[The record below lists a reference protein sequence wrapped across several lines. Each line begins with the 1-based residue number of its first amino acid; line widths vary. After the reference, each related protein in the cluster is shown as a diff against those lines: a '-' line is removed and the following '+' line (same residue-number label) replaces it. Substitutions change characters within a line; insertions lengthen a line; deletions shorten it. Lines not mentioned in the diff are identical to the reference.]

1 MSKITTELLLER
13 AVPRSTR
20 LRKIETLN
28 LSKLQLK
35 TGDLDPRLFSRLR
48 HLQKLDLSDNL
59 LDKFPNSLSLPDLR
73 VLNCNNNK
81 LEDVTALKQ
90 FPLLEELTYE
100 NNVYLTLN
108 DDYKVIFLLQNLRL
122 LNGKDITKL
131 ANQVR
136 RVNSHKLTSKVTA
149 HWEKFFR
156 DQLPEKYTAEQVKS
170 IKKKFLKSVQTNV
183 VYGPSSLSEFT
194 RWRVKMIAEEFLA
207 SSLGLE
213 LNSDTESEEK
223 TDEKEEESTKSPG
236 EDAEDVAQV
245 TVTPSKR
252 KRNHSK
258 SSPGNKRSKT
268 KANTE
273 EKAAVNPKKSSDVED
288 DPAPDKPRTSNQPIK
303 EATPEQEAEE
313 TQKNGEQF
321 PKGKSNRRSGEQKS
335 QEQDSGVVTLTP
347 VKNSKR
353 KRHQGTEGTPQETP
367 VDPLQGMDG
376 PALRGNSRED
386 FKTQL
391 WSCVFEPVLDSGARK
406 DPIVNSSRTVATCGG
421 ESVCLI
427 DCETGTVLKK
437 YKVATEEF
445 FSVAWTTLTMVISDS
460 RKKAHNVLAA
470 AGRRGIVKL
479 IHVAADFC
487 YGEIK
492 AHKKPIATVCFS
504 PTQETHL
511 FTASYDKRIAL
522 WDIGI
527 PDCDY
532 NFKAS
537 QLLVLETASIP
548 LRIALV
554 PTCPEQY
561 LLAGCE
567 GGCFAWN
574 IKLDKEQKSRPF
586 EAIFQ
591 FPDEESM
598 TTSHRVDGL
607 AFLNDD
613 VVVSKS
619 SKPGCIYL
627 WSWSRSF
634 DAKGKGCQQ
643 TISAVILAELEW
655 STTDMSYL
663 TLSTCP
669 AKEYVFCGDEKGSVW
684 MYNLSNYT
692 TAWSSAKGK
701 RLERRISP
709 TQVGLGCSLGLPST
723 PGQLIPVSCAGLS
736 QKMPCVSSQTI
747 KNNLQ
752 SIAKAICWDRNK
764 ELQSQSVTPCSSSYN
779 SPKKVVVKLRNTKA
793 QILKWPEL
801 RVNGEQ
807 PPEILVNNVVAD
819 PAFTY
824 LVVLTSVNITAIWK
838 KS

>member
-59 LDKFPNSLSLPDLR
+59 LDKFPNSLTLPDLR

-108 DDYKVIFLLQNLRL
+108 DDYKVMFLLQNLRL

-131 ANQVR
+131 ANHVR

-170 IKKKFLKSVQTNV
+170 IRKKFLKSVQTNV

-207 SSLGLE
+207 YSLGVE
-213 LNSDTESEEK
+213 LNSDSEPEEK
-223 TDEKEEESTKSPG
+223 MDENEEESTESPR
-236 EDAEDVAQV
+236 EAAEDVAQVVHIYDPLV

-258 SSPGNKRSKT
+258 SSPGNKRSKSQ
-268 KANTE
+268 ASTE
-273 EKAAVNPKKSSDVED
+273 
-288 DPAPDKPRTSNQPIK
+288 K
-303 EATPEQEAEE
+303 EAAEDVSAE
-313 TQKNGEQF
+313 PLHFLQCH
-321 PKGKSNRRSGEQKS
+321 
-335 QEQDSGVVTLTP
+335 
-347 VKNSKR
+347 SK
-353 KRHQGTEGTPQETP
+353 
-367 VDPLQGMDG
+367 
-376 PALRGNSRED
+376 GNSRED

-406 DPIVNSSRTVATCGG
+406 DPIVSSSRTVATCGG

-460 RKKAHNVLAA
+460 RKKAHNILAA

-567 GGCFAWN
+567 NGCFAWN
-574 IKLDKEQKSRPF
+574 IKLDKGQKSRPF

-591 FPDEESM
+591 FPDEESV

-619 SKPGCIYL
+619 SKPGCIFL
-627 WSWSRSF
+627 WSWSKSF
-634 DAKGKGCQQ
+634 DAKGKGCQR
-643 TISAVILAELEW
+643 TMSAVILAELEW

-669 AKEYVFCGDEKGSVW
+669 AKEYVFCGDEEGSVW

-692 TAWSSAKGK
+692 SAWGSAKGK
-701 RLERRISP
+701 RSERRISP
-709 TQVGLGCSLGLPST
+709 T
-723 PGQLIPVSCAGLS
+723 
-736 QKMPCVSSQTI
+736 
-747 KNNLQ
+747 
-752 SIAKAICWDRNK
+752 
-764 ELQSQSVTPCSSSYN
+764 
-779 SPKKVVVKLRNTKA
+779 

>member
-1 MSKITTELLLER
+1 
-13 AVPRSTR
+13 
-20 LRKIETLN
+20 
-28 LSKLQLK
+28 LQLK

-59 LDKFPNSLSLPDLR
+59 LDKFPSSLTLPDLR

-108 DDYKVIFLLQNLRL
+108 DDYKVMFLLQNLRL

-131 ANQVR
+131 ANHVR
-136 RVNSHKLTSKVTA
+136 CVNSRKLTSKVTA
-149 HWEKFFR
+149 HWKKFFS

-207 SSLGLE
+207 HSLGLE
-213 LNSDTESEEK
+213 LNSDTEPEEK
-223 TDEKEEESTKSPG
+223 TDENEEESTESPR
-236 EDAEDVAQV
+236 EAAEDVAQVVHVYDPLV

-268 KANTE
+268 QANTE
-273 EKAAVNPKKSSDVED
+273 EEAAEDV
-288 DPAPDKPRTSNQPIK
+288 S
-303 EATPEQEAEE
+303 AEPLHFL
-313 TQKNGEQF
+313 QCH
-321 PKGKSNRRSGEQKS
+321 
-335 QEQDSGVVTLTP
+335 
-347 VKNSKR
+347 SK
-353 KRHQGTEGTPQETP
+353 
-367 VDPLQGMDG
+367 
-376 PALRGNSRED
+376 GNSRED

-406 DPIVNSSRTVATCGG
+406 DPIVSSSRTVATCGG

-460 RKKAHNVLAA
+460 RKKAHNILAA

-567 GGCFAWN
+567 DGCFAWN
-574 IKLDKEQKSRPF
+574 IKLDKGQKSRPF

-591 FPDEESM
+591 FPGQESM

-613 VVVSKS
+613 VVASPFLSSHISKS

-627 WSWSRSF
+627 WSWSKSF
-634 DAKGKGCQQ
+634 DAKGKGCQR
-643 TISAVILAELEW
+643 TMSAVILAELEW

-692 TAWSSAKGK
+692 TAWGSPKGK
-701 RLERRISP
+701 RSERRISP
-709 TQVGLGCSLGLPST
+709 T
-723 PGQLIPVSCAGLS
+723 
-736 QKMPCVSSQTI
+736 
-747 KNNLQ
+747 
-752 SIAKAICWDRNK
+752 
-764 ELQSQSVTPCSSSYN
+764 
-779 SPKKVVVKLRNTKA
+779 

>member
-1 MSKITTELLLER
+1 S
-13 AVPRSTR
+13 
-20 LRKIETLN
+20 

-59 LDKFPNSLSLPDLR
+59 LDKFPNSLTLPDLR

-108 DDYKVIFLLQNLRL
+108 DDYKVMFLLQNLRL

-131 ANQVR
+131 ANHVR

-149 HWEKFFR
+149 HWKKFFS

-207 SSLGLE
+207 NSLGLE
-213 LNSDTESEEK
+213 LNSDTEPEEK
-223 TDEKEEESTKSPG
+223 TDENEEESTESPR
-236 EDAEDVAQV
+236 EAAEDVAQVGDFSSYISNV

-268 KANTE
+268 QANTE
-273 EKAAVNPKKSSDVED
+273 E
-288 DPAPDKPRTSNQPIK
+288 
-303 EATPEQEAEE
+303 EAEE
-313 TQKNGEQF
+313 DVSAEPLHFLQCH
-321 PKGKSNRRSGEQKS
+321 
-335 QEQDSGVVTLTP
+335 
-347 VKNSKR
+347 SK
-353 KRHQGTEGTPQETP
+353 
-367 VDPLQGMDG
+367 
-376 PALRGNSRED
+376 GNSRED

-406 DPIVNSSRTVATCGG
+406 DPIVSSSRTVATCGG

-460 RKKAHNVLAA
+460 RKKAHNILAA

-567 GGCFAWN
+567 DGCFAWN
-574 IKLDKEQKSRPF
+574 IKLDKGQKSRPF

-591 FPDEESM
+591 FPGEESL

-627 WSWSRSF
+627 WSWSKSF
-634 DAKGKGCQQ
+634 DAKGKGCQR
-643 TISAVILAELEW
+643 TMSAVILAELEW

-684 MYNLSNYT
+684 MYNLSTYT
-692 TAWSSAKGK
+692 TGWGSPKGK
-701 RLERRISP
+701 RSERRISP
-709 TQVGLGCSLGLPST
+709 TQ
-723 PGQLIPVSCAGLS
+723 
-736 QKMPCVSSQTI
+736 
-747 KNNLQ
+747 
-752 SIAKAICWDRNK
+752 
-764 ELQSQSVTPCSSSYN
+764 
-779 SPKKVVVKLRNTKA
+779 
-793 QILKWPEL
+793 ILTWPEL

>member
-59 LDKFPNSLSLPDLR
+59 LDKFPNSLTLPDLR

-108 DDYKVIFLLQNLRL
+108 DDYKVMFLLQNLRL

-131 ANQVR
+131 ANHVR
-136 RVNSHKLTSKVTA
+136 RVNSRKLTSKVTA
-149 HWEKFFR
+149 HWKKFFH

-207 SSLGLE
+207 YSLGLE
-213 LNSDTESEEK
+213 LNSDPEPEEK
-223 TDEKEEESTKSPG
+223 MDENEEEESTESPR
-236 EDAEDVAQV
+236 EAAEDKGQV
-245 TVTPSKR
+245 TVTSRKR

-258 SSPGNKRSKT
+258 IGPRRKRSKT
-268 KANTE
+268 RVATK
-273 EKAAVNPKKSSDVED
+273 EKAVVNPRKSSDVQD
-288 DPAPDKPRTSNQPIK
+288 DPAPDKPRTSSQPAK

-313 TQKNGEQF
+313 THKNGEQL
-321 PKGKSNRRSGEQKS
+321 PKGQSNRRSSQLTGEQKS
-335 QEQDSGVVTLTP
+335 QEQDNGVVTLTP
-347 VKNSKR
+347 VKNSKG
-353 KRHQGTEGTPQETP
+353 KEDVSAE
-367 VDPLQGMDG
+367 PLHFLQCHSK
-376 PALRGNSRED
+376 GNSRED

-391 WSCVFEPVLDSGARK
+391 WACVFEPLLDSGARK
-406 DPIVNSSRTVATCGG
+406 DPIVSSSRTVATCGG

-437 YKVATEEF
+437 YKVAAEEF
-445 FSVAWTTLTMVISDS
+445 FSVAWTTLTMVISNS
-460 RKKAHNVLAA
+460 RKKSHNILAA

-504 PTQETHL
+504 PTRETHL

-537 QLLVLETASIP
+537 QLLVLEVLSIP

-554 PTCPEQY
+554 PTCPDQY

-574 IKLDKEQKSRPF
+574 IKLDKEQKNRPF
-586 EAIFQ
+586 EAMFQ
-591 FPDEESM
+591 FPDEDGSM
-598 TTSHRVDGL
+598 TTLHRVDGL

-634 DAKGKGCQQ
+634 DTKGKGCQR
-643 TISAVILAELEW
+643 TIAAVILAELEW
-655 STTDMSYL
+655 STTDLSYL

-669 AKEYVFCGDEKGSVW
+669 AKDYVFCGDEKGSVW
-684 MYNLSNYT
+684 MYNLSSYT

-701 RLERRISP
+701 RSPLQEKRIP
-709 TQVGLGCSLGLPST
+709 P
-723 PGQLIPVSCAGLS
+723 
-736 QKMPCVSSQTI
+736 
-747 KNNLQ
+747 
-752 SIAKAICWDRNK
+752 
-764 ELQSQSVTPCSSSYN
+764 
-779 SPKKVVVKLRNTKA
+779 A
-793 QILKWPEL
+793 QILQWPEL
-801 RVNGEQ
+801 RANEEQ
-807 PPEILVNNVVAD
+807 LTEVLVNNVVSD
-819 PAFTY
+819 PTFTY

>member
-1 MSKITTELLLER
+1 S
-13 AVPRSTR
+13 
-20 LRKIETLN
+20 

-59 LDKFPNSLSLPDLR
+59 LDKFPNSLTLPDLR

-108 DDYKVIFLLQNLRL
+108 DDYKVMFLLQNLRR

-131 ANQVR
+131 ANHVR

-156 DQLPEKYTAEQVKS
+156 DQLPEKYTPEQVKS

-207 SSLGLE
+207 GSLGLE
-213 LNSDTESEEK
+213 SNSDTEPEEK
-223 TDEKEEESTKSPG
+223 MDENEEESTESPK
-236 EDAEDVAQV
+236 EVAEDVAQVGDFSSYISNV

-258 SSPGNKRSKT
+258 SSPGKKRSKSQ
-268 KANTE
+268 ANTKE
-273 EKAAVNPKKSSDVED
+273 ED
-288 DPAPDKPRTSNQPIK
+288 DVS
-303 EATPEQEAEE
+303 AEPLHFL
-313 TQKNGEQF
+313 QCH
-321 PKGKSNRRSGEQKS
+321 
-335 QEQDSGVVTLTP
+335 
-347 VKNSKR
+347 SK
-353 KRHQGTEGTPQETP
+353 
-367 VDPLQGMDG
+367 
-376 PALRGNSRED
+376 GNSRED

-406 DPIVNSSRTVATCGG
+406 DPIVSSSRTVATCGG

-460 RKKAHNVLAA
+460 RKKAHNILAA

-479 IHVAADFC
+479 IHVAADYC

-532 NFKAS
+532 NFQAS
-537 QLLVLETASIP
+537 QLLVLEAASIP

-567 GGCFAWN
+567 DGCFAWN
-574 IKLDKEQKSRPF
+574 IKLDKGQKSRPF

-591 FPDEESM
+591 FPDDESM

-643 TISAVILAELEW
+643 TMSAVILAELEW

-669 AKEYVFCGDEKGSVW
+669 AKDYVFCGDEKGSVW
-684 MYNLSNYT
+684 MYNLSNYIT
-692 TAWSSAKGK
+692 SWSSAKGK
-701 RLERRISP
+701 RSERRISP
-709 TQVGLGCSLGLPST
+709 T
-723 PGQLIPVSCAGLS
+723 
-736 QKMPCVSSQTI
+736 
-747 KNNLQ
+747 
-752 SIAKAICWDRNK
+752 
-764 ELQSQSVTPCSSSYN
+764 
-779 SPKKVVVKLRNTKA
+779 

-838 KS
+838 KL

>member
-1 MSKITTELLLER
+1 S
-13 AVPRSTR
+13 
-20 LRKIETLN
+20 

-59 LDKFPNSLSLPDLR
+59 LDKFPNSLTLPDLR
-73 VLNCNNNK
+73 VLNCNNNQ

-108 DDYKVIFLLQNLRL
+108 DDYKVMFLLQNLRL

-131 ANQVR
+131 ANHVR
-136 RVNSHKLTSKVTA
+136 RVNSRKLTSKVTA

-194 RWRVKMIAEEFLA
+194 RWRVKMIAEEFL
-207 SSLGLE
+207 SYSLGLE
-213 LNSDTESEEK
+213 LNTDTE
-223 TDEKEEESTKSPG
+223 TDEKMDENEEESAESPK
-236 EDAEDVAQV
+236 EAAEDVGQV
-245 TVTPSKR
+245 MVTPRKR

-258 SSPGNKRSKT
+258 SGSGNKRSKSQ
-268 KANTE
+268 ANTE
-273 EKAAVNPKKSSDVED
+273 
-288 DPAPDKPRTSNQPIK
+288 K
-303 EATPEQEAEE
+303 EADVSAEPLHFL
-313 TQKNGEQF
+313 QCH
-321 PKGKSNRRSGEQKS
+321 
-335 QEQDSGVVTLTP
+335 
-347 VKNSKR
+347 SK
-353 KRHQGTEGTPQETP
+353 
-367 VDPLQGMDG
+367 
-376 PALRGNSRED
+376 GNSRED

-391 WSCVFEPVLDSGARK
+391 WSCVFEPLLDCGARK
-406 DPIVNSSRTVATCGG
+406 DPIVSSSRTVATCGG

-427 DCETGTVLKK
+427 DCETGVVLKK

-445 FSVAWTTLTMVISDS
+445 FSVAWTTLPMVISDS
-460 RKKAHNVLAA
+460 RKKSHNILAA

-504 PTQETHL
+504 PTRETHL

-537 QLLVLETASIP
+537 QLLVLECFSVP
-548 LRIALV
+548 LRIALL

-567 GGCFAWN
+567 EGCFTWN
-574 IKLDKEQKSRPF
+574 IKLEKEQKSRPF
-586 EAIFQ
+586 EVIFQ
-591 FPDEESM
+591 FPDEEGEM

-607 AFLNDD
+607 AFLNGD
-613 VVVSKS
+613 VVASKS

-634 DAKGKGCQQ
+634 DTKGKGCQR
-643 TISAVILAELEW
+643 TVPAVILAELEW
-655 STTDMSYL
+655 STTDLSYL

-669 AKEYVFCGDEKGSVW
+669 AKEHVFCGDEKGSVW
-684 MYNLSNYT
+684 IYNLSNYT

-701 RLERRISP
+701 RSDKRIPP
-709 TQVGLGCSLGLPST
+709 T
-723 PGQLIPVSCAGLS
+723 
-736 QKMPCVSSQTI
+736 
-747 KNNLQ
+747 
-752 SIAKAICWDRNK
+752 
-764 ELQSQSVTPCSSSYN
+764 
-779 SPKKVVVKLRNTKA
+779 

-801 RVNGEQ
+801 QANGEHLT
-807 PPEILVNNVVAD
+807 EVFINNVITD
-819 PAFTY
+819 PTFTY
-824 LVVLTSVNITAIWK
+824 LVALTSVNITAIWK

>member
-13 AVPRSTR
+13 AVPKSTR

-59 LDKFPNSLSLPDLR
+59 LDKFPNSLTLPDLR
-73 VLNCNNNK
+73 VLNCNNNQ

-90 FPLLEELTYE
+90 FPLLEELNYE

-108 DDYKVIFLLQNLRL
+108 DDYKVMFLLQNLRL

-131 ANQVR
+131 ANHVR
-136 RVNSHKLTSKVTA
+136 CVNSRKLTSKVTA
-149 HWEKFFR
+149 HWKEFFR

-194 RWRVKMIAEEFLA
+194 RWRVKMIAEEFLTC
-207 SSLGLE
+207 SLGLE
-213 LNSDTESEEK
+213 VNTDTETEENM
-223 TDEKEEESTKSPG
+223 DENEEES
-236 EDAEDVAQV
+236 AESSKEAADEVAKV
-245 TVTPSKR
+245 TVTPRKR
-252 KRNHSK
+252 KRNRSK
-258 SSPGNKRSKT
+258 SRFGRKRSKSQAKT
-268 KANTE
+268 KKETVSDPRN
-273 EKAAVNPKKSSDVED
+273 SSEVQD
-288 DPAPDKPRTSNQPIK
+288 DPAPDKERASSEPAE
-303 EATPEQEAEE
+303 EATPEQGGEG
-313 TQKNGEQF
+313 TCNSGEQL
-321 PKGKSNRRSGEQKS
+321 PKGQSNRRSSQLTGEQKS
-335 QEQDSGVVTLTP
+335 QEQDNGVVNLTP
-347 VKNSKR
+347 VKNSKD
-353 KRHQGTEGTPQETP
+353 KEDISAE
-367 VDPLQGMDG
+367 PLHFLQCHSK
-376 PALRGNSRED
+376 GNSRED

-391 WSCVFEPVLDSGARK
+391 WSCVFEPLLDCPPRK
-406 DPIVNSSRTVATCGG
+406 DPVVSCSRTVATCGG

-427 DCETGTVLKK
+427 DCETGVVLKK

-445 FSVAWTTLTMVISDS
+445 FSVAWTTLPMVISD
-460 RKKAHNVLAA
+460 
-470 AGRRGIVKL
+470 
-479 IHVAADFC
+479 
-487 YGEIK
+487 
-492 AHKKPIATVCFS
+492 
-504 PTQETHL
+504 
-511 FTASYDKRIAL
+511 TASYDKRIAL

-537 QLLVLETASIP
+537 QLLVLECLSVP

-567 GGCFAWN
+567 EGCFTWN
-574 IKLDKEQKSRPF
+574 IKLEKEEKSRPF
-586 EAIFQ
+586 EVTFK
-591 FPDEESM
+591 FPDEEGEMS
-598 TTSHRVDGL
+598 TSHRVDGL

-634 DAKGKGCQQ
+634 DTKGKGNQR
-643 TISAVILAELEW
+643 TVPAVILAELEW
-655 STTDMSYL
+655 STTDLSYL

-669 AKEYVFCGDEKGSVW
+669 AKLYVFCGDEKGSVW
-684 MYNLSNYT
+684 IYHLSNYT

-701 RLERRISP
+701 HSDKKIPP
-709 TQVGLGCSLGLPST
+709 T
-723 PGQLIPVSCAGLS
+723 
-736 QKMPCVSSQTI
+736 
-747 KNNLQ
+747 
-752 SIAKAICWDRNK
+752 
-764 ELQSQSVTPCSSSYN
+764 
-779 SPKKVVVKLRNTKA
+779 

-801 RVNGEQ
+801 RANGEHLS
-807 PPEILVNNVVAD
+807 EVYINNVITD
-819 PAFTY
+819 PTFTY
-824 LVVLTSVNITAIWK
+824 LVALTSVNITAIWK

>member
-1 MSKITTELLLER
+1 S
-13 AVPRSTR
+13 
-20 LRKIETLN
+20 

-59 LDKFPNSLSLPDLR
+59 LDKFPNSLTLPDLR

-108 DDYKVIFLLQNLRL
+108 DDYKVMFLLQNLRL

-131 ANQVR
+131 ANHVR
-136 RVNSHKLTSKVTA
+136 RVNSRKLTSKVTA

-207 SSLGLE
+207 YSLGLE
-213 LNSDTESEEK
+213 LNTDPELEEK
-223 TDEKEEESTKSPG
+223 MDENEEESTESPR
-236 EDAEDVAQV
+236 EAAEDVGQV
-245 TVTPSKR
+245 GDFSSYINNVTIMPRKR
-252 KRNHSK
+252 KRNNSK
-258 SSPGNKRSKT
+258 SGSGNKRSKSQA
-268 KANTE
+268 KTE
-273 EKAAVNPKKSSDVED
+273 E
-288 DPAPDKPRTSNQPIK
+288 
-303 EATPEQEAEE
+303 EAEDVSAE
-313 TQKNGEQF
+313 PLHFLQCH
-321 PKGKSNRRSGEQKS
+321 
-335 QEQDSGVVTLTP
+335 
-347 VKNSKR
+347 SK
-353 KRHQGTEGTPQETP
+353 
-367 VDPLQGMDG
+367 
-376 PALRGNSRED
+376 GNSRED

-391 WSCVFEPVLDSGARK
+391 WSCVFEPLLDCGARK
-406 DPIVNSSRTVATCGG
+406 DPIVSSSRTVATCGG

-460 RKKAHNVLAA
+460 RKKSHNILAA

-504 PTQETHL
+504 PTRETHL

-537 QLLVLETASIP
+537 QLLVLEAISIP
-548 LRIALV
+548 LRIAPV
-554 PTCPEQY
+554 PTCPDQY

-567 GGCFAWN
+567 SGCFAWN

-591 FPDEESM
+591 FPDEDGGI

-613 VVVSKS
+613 VIASKS

-634 DAKGKGCQQ
+634 DTKGKGCQR
-643 TISAVILAELEW
+643 TVSAVILAELEW
-655 STTDMSYL
+655 SMTDLSYL

-669 AKEYVFCGDEKGSVW
+669 AKDYVFCGDEMGSVW

-692 TAWSSAKGK
+692 AAWSSAKGK
-701 RLERRISP
+701 RSDKKIPP
-709 TQVGLGCSLGLPST
+709 T
-723 PGQLIPVSCAGLS
+723 
-736 QKMPCVSSQTI
+736 
-747 KNNLQ
+747 
-752 SIAKAICWDRNK
+752 
-764 ELQSQSVTPCSSSYN
+764 
-779 SPKKVVVKLRNTKA
+779 

-801 RVNGEQ
+801 RANGEQ
-807 PPEILVNNVVAD
+807 LTEVLINNVVSD
-819 PAFTY
+819 PTFTY

>member
-59 LDKFPNSLSLPDLR
+59 LDKFPNSLTLPDLR

-108 DDYKVIFLLQNLRL
+108 DDYKVMFLLQNLRL

-131 ANQVR
+131 ANHVR
-136 RVNSHKLTSKVTA
+136 RVNSRKLTSKVTA

-207 SSLGLE
+207 YSLGLE
-213 LNSDTESEEK
+213 LNSDTEPEEK
-223 TDEKEEESTKSPG
+223 TDENEEESTESPR
-236 EDAEDVAQV
+236 EAAEDVAQVVHIYDPLV

-258 SSPGNKRSKT
+258 SSPGNKRSKSQ
-268 KANTE
+268 ANTE
-273 EKAAVNPKKSSDVED
+273 E
-288 DPAPDKPRTSNQPIK
+288 
-303 EATPEQEAEE
+303 EAEDVSAE
-313 TQKNGEQF
+313 PLHFLQCH
-321 PKGKSNRRSGEQKS
+321 
-335 QEQDSGVVTLTP
+335 
-347 VKNSKR
+347 SK
-353 KRHQGTEGTPQETP
+353 
-367 VDPLQGMDG
+367 
-376 PALRGNSRED
+376 GNSRED

-406 DPIVNSSRTVATCGG
+406 DPIVSSSRTVATCGG

-460 RKKAHNVLAA
+460 RKKAHNILAA

-492 AHKKPIATVCFS
+492 AHKKPIATICFS

-567 GGCFAWN
+567 DGCFAWN
-574 IKLDKEQKSRPF
+574 IKLDKGQKSRPF

-634 DAKGKGCQQ
+634 DAKGKGCQR
-643 TISAVILAELEW
+643 TMSAVILAELEW

-669 AKEYVFCGDEKGSVW
+669 AKEYVFCGDEQGSVW

-692 TAWSSAKGK
+692 TAWGSAKGK
-701 RLERRISP
+701 RSERRISP
-709 TQVGLGCSLGLPST
+709 T
-723 PGQLIPVSCAGLS
+723 
-736 QKMPCVSSQTI
+736 
-747 KNNLQ
+747 
-752 SIAKAICWDRNK
+752 
-764 ELQSQSVTPCSSSYN
+764 
-779 SPKKVVVKLRNTKA
+779 

-807 PPEILVNNVVAD
+807 PAEILVNNVVAD

>member
-59 LDKFPNSLSLPDLR
+59 LDKFPNSLTLPDLR

-108 DDYKVIFLLQNLRL
+108 DDYKVMFLLQNLRL

-131 ANQVR
+131 ANHVR
-136 RVNSHKLTSKVTA
+136 RVNSRKLTSKVTA

-156 DQLPEKYTAEQVKS
+156 DQLPEKYTAEQVNS

-183 VYGPSSLSEFT
+183 VCGPSSLSEFT

-207 SSLGLE
+207 YSLGLE
-213 LNSDTESEEK
+213 LNTDPEPEEK
-223 TDEKEEESTKSPG
+223 MDESEEESTESPT
-236 EDAEDVAQV
+236 EATEDVSQV

-258 SSPGNKRSKT
+258 TNSGNKRSKT
-268 KANTE
+268 QA
-273 EKAAVNPKKSSDVED
+273 KS
-288 DPAPDKPRTSNQPIK
+288 K
-303 EATPEQEAEE
+303 EAEDVSAEPLHFL
-313 TQKNGEQF
+313 QCH
-321 PKGKSNRRSGEQKS
+321 
-335 QEQDSGVVTLTP
+335 
-347 VKNSKR
+347 SK
-353 KRHQGTEGTPQETP
+353 
-367 VDPLQGMDG
+367 
-376 PALRGNSRED
+376 GNSRED

-391 WSCVFEPVLDSGARK
+391 WSCVFEPLLDCGARK
-406 DPIVNSSRTVATCGG
+406 DPIVSSSRTVATCGG

-460 RKKAHNVLAA
+460 RKKSHNILVA

-504 PTQETHL
+504 PTRETHL

-537 QLLVLETASIP
+537 QLLVLEALSIP
-548 LRIALV
+548 LRLALV

-574 IKLDKEQKSRPF
+574 IKLDDEQKSRPF
-586 EAIFQ
+586 EAMFQ
-591 FPDEESM
+591 FPDEDGGMS
-598 TTSHRVDGL
+598 SAHRVDGL

-619 SKPGCIYL
+619 SKPGCINV

-634 DAKGKGCQQ
+634 NVRGKGCQR
-643 TISAVILAELEW
+643 TVPAVILAELEW

-669 AKEYVFCGDEKGSVW
+669 AKAYVFCGDEKGSVW
-684 MYNLSNYT
+684 MYNLSSYT

-701 RLERRISP
+701 RSDKRIP
-709 TQVGLGCSLGLPST
+709 P
-723 PGQLIPVSCAGLS
+723 
-736 QKMPCVSSQTI
+736 
-747 KNNLQ
+747 
-752 SIAKAICWDRNK
+752 
-764 ELQSQSVTPCSSSYN
+764 
-779 SPKKVVVKLRNTKA
+779 A

-801 RVNGEQ
+801 RANGEQ
-807 PPEILVNNVVAD
+807 LSEVLVNNVVSD
-819 PAFTY
+819 PTFTY
-824 LVVLTSVNITAIWK
+824 LVVLTSVNVTAIWK

>member
-35 TGDLDPRLFSRLR
+35 SGDLDPRLFSRLR
-48 HLQKLDLSDNL
+48 HLQNLDLSDNL
-59 LDKFPNSLSLPDLR
+59 LDKFPNSLTLPDLR

-100 NNVYLTLN
+100 NNVSLTLN
-108 DDYKVIFLLQNLRL
+108 DDYKVMFLLQNLRL

-131 ANQVR
+131 ANHVR
-136 RVNSHKLTSKVTA
+136 CVNSRKLTSKVTA

-156 DQLPEKYTAEQVKS
+156 DQLPEKHTAEQAKS
-170 IKKKFLKSVQTNV
+170 IKKKFLESVQTNV
-183 VYGPSSLSEFT
+183 VHGPSSLSEFT
-194 RWRVKMIAEEFLA
+194 RWRVKMIAEEFLTY
-207 SSLGLE
+207 SLGLE
-213 LNSDTESEEK
+213 LNTDSEP
-223 TDEKEEESTKSPG
+223 DEKMDENEEESTENLK
-236 EDAEDVAQV
+236 EAAEEVDQV

-252 KRNHSK
+252 KRNSSK
-258 SSPGNKRSKT
+258 PGSGNKRSKSQANT
-268 KANTE
+268 KA
-273 EKAAVNPKKSSDVED
+273 
-288 DPAPDKPRTSNQPIK
+288 
-303 EATPEQEAEE
+303 EAEDVSAE
-313 TQKNGEQF
+313 PLHFLQCH
-321 PKGKSNRRSGEQKS
+321 
-335 QEQDSGVVTLTP
+335 
-347 VKNSKR
+347 SK
-353 KRHQGTEGTPQETP
+353 
-367 VDPLQGMDG
+367 
-376 PALRGNSRED
+376 GNSHED

-391 WSCVFEPVLDSGARK
+391 WSCVFEPLLDCGARK
-406 DPIVNSSRTVATCGG
+406 DPIVSSSRTVATCGG

-427 DCETGTVLKK
+427 DCETGVVLKK

-445 FSVAWTTLTMVISDS
+445 FSVAWTTLTMVIGGS
-460 RKKAHNVLAA
+460 RKKSHNVLAA
-470 AGRRGIVKL
+470 AGRRGIIKL

-492 AHKKPIATVCFS
+492 AHKKPIATICFS

-537 QLLVLETASIP
+537 QLLVLEVLSIP

-554 PTCPEQY
+554 PTCPDQY

-567 GGCFAWN
+567 VGCYVWN
-574 IKLDKEQKSRPF
+574 IKLDKEEKNRPF
-586 EAIFQ
+586 EAMFQ
-591 FPDEESM
+591 FPGENGGM

-613 VVVSKS
+613 VIVSKS

-634 DAKGKGCQQ
+634 DTKGKGGQR
-643 TISAVILAELEW
+643 TLSALILAELEW
-655 STTDMSYL
+655 STTDLSYL

-669 AKEYVFCGDEKGSVW
+669 AKDYVFCGDEQGSVW
-684 MYNLSNYT
+684 MYNLSNHT
-692 TAWSSAKGK
+692 SAWRSAKGK
-701 RLERRISP
+701 RSEKRIPP
-709 TQVGLGCSLGLPST
+709 T
-723 PGQLIPVSCAGLS
+723 
-736 QKMPCVSSQTI
+736 
-747 KNNLQ
+747 
-752 SIAKAICWDRNK
+752 
-764 ELQSQSVTPCSSSYN
+764 
-779 SPKKVVVKLRNTKA
+779 

-801 RVNGEQ
+801 HMNGGEQ
-807 PPEILVNNVVAD
+807 LAEVIINNVVSD

>member
-1 MSKITTELLLER
+1 S
-13 AVPRSTR
+13 
-20 LRKIETLN
+20 

-59 LDKFPNSLSLPDLR
+59 LDKFPNSLTLPDLR

-108 DDYKVIFLLQNLRL
+108 DDYKVMFLLQNLRL

-131 ANQVR
+131 ANHVR
-136 RVNSHKLTSKVTA
+136 HVNSRKLTSKVTA

-183 VYGPSSLSEFT
+183 VYGPSTLSEFT
-194 RWRVKMIAEEFLA
+194 RWRVKMIAEEFL
-207 SSLGLE
+207 SYSLGLE
-213 LNSDTESEEK
+213 LNSDTEPEEK
-223 TDEKEEESTKSPG
+223 TDENEEESTESPT
-236 EDAEDVAQV
+236 EAAENVAQVGDFSSYISNILSV

-273 EKAAVNPKKSSDVED
+273 EEAAEDV
-288 DPAPDKPRTSNQPIK
+288 S
-303 EATPEQEAEE
+303 AEPLHFL
-313 TQKNGEQF
+313 QCH
-321 PKGKSNRRSGEQKS
+321 
-335 QEQDSGVVTLTP
+335 
-347 VKNSKR
+347 SK
-353 KRHQGTEGTPQETP
+353 
-367 VDPLQGMDG
+367 
-376 PALRGNSRED
+376 GNSRED

-391 WSCVFEPVLDSGARK
+391 WSGVFEPVLDSGARK
-406 DPIVNSSRTVATCGG
+406 DPIVSSSRTVATCGG

-460 RKKAHNVLAA
+460 RKKAHNILAA

-567 GGCFAWN
+567 NGCFAWN
-574 IKLDKEQKSRPF
+574 IKLDKGQKSRPF

-591 FPDEESM
+591 FPDEESV

-634 DAKGKGCQQ
+634 DAKGKGCQR
-643 TISAVILAELEW
+643 TMSAVILAELEW

-669 AKEYVFCGDEKGSVW
+669 AKEYVFCGDENGSVW
-684 MYNLSNYT
+684 MYDLSNYT
-692 TAWSSAKGK
+692 TAWGSAKGK
-701 RLERRISP
+701 RSERSISP
-709 TQVGLGCSLGLPST
+709 T
-723 PGQLIPVSCAGLS
+723 
-736 QKMPCVSSQTI
+736 
-747 KNNLQ
+747 
-752 SIAKAICWDRNK
+752 
-764 ELQSQSVTPCSSSYN
+764 
-779 SPKKVVVKLRNTKA
+779 

>member
-59 LDKFPNSLSLPDLR
+59 LDKFPNSLTLPDLR

-108 DDYKVIFLLQNLRL
+108 DDYKVMFLLQNLRL

-131 ANQVR
+131 ANHVR
-136 RVNSHKLTSKVTA
+136 RVNSRKLTSKVTA

-156 DQLPEKYTAEQVKS
+156 DQLPEKYTPEQVKS

-207 SSLGLE
+207 YSLGLE
-213 LNSDTESEEK
+213 LNSDSEPEEK
-223 TDEKEEESTKSPG
+223 TDENEEESTESPR
-236 EDAEDVAQV
+236 EAAEDVAQVGDFSSYISNV

-268 KANTE
+268 QANTE
-273 EKAAVNPKKSSDVED
+273 EEDV
-288 DPAPDKPRTSNQPIK
+288 S
-303 EATPEQEAEE
+303 AEPLHFL
-313 TQKNGEQF
+313 QCH
-321 PKGKSNRRSGEQKS
+321 
-335 QEQDSGVVTLTP
+335 
-347 VKNSKR
+347 SK
-353 KRHQGTEGTPQETP
+353 
-367 VDPLQGMDG
+367 
-376 PALRGNSRED
+376 GNSRED

-406 DPIVNSSRTVATCGG
+406 DPIVSSSRTVATCGG

-460 RKKAHNVLAA
+460 RKKAHNILAA

-567 GGCFAWN
+567 NGCFAWN
-574 IKLDKEQKSRPF
+574 IKLDKGQKSRPF

-634 DAKGKGCQQ
+634 DAKGKGCQR
-643 TISAVILAELEW
+643 TMSAVILAELEW

-669 AKEYVFCGDEKGSVW
+669 AREYVFCGDEKGSVW
-684 MYNLSNYT
+684 MYNLSSHT
-692 TAWSSAKGK
+692 TAWGSAKGK
-701 RLERRISP
+701 RSERRISP
-709 TQVGLGCSLGLPST
+709 T
-723 PGQLIPVSCAGLS
+723 
-736 QKMPCVSSQTI
+736 
-747 KNNLQ
+747 
-752 SIAKAICWDRNK
+752 
-764 ELQSQSVTPCSSSYN
+764 
-779 SPKKVVVKLRNTKA
+779 

>member
-1 MSKITTELLLER
+1 S
-13 AVPRSTR
+13 
-20 LRKIETLN
+20 

-59 LDKFPNSLSLPDLR
+59 LDKFPNSLTLPDLR

-108 DDYKVIFLLQNLRL
+108 DDYKVMFLLQNLRL

-131 ANQVR
+131 ANHVR
-136 RVNSHKLTSKVTA
+136 RVNSRKLTSKVTA

-207 SSLGLE
+207 YSLGLE
-213 LNSDTESEEK
+213 LNTDPEPEEK
-223 TDEKEEESTKSPG
+223 MDENEEESTESPR
-236 EDAEDVAQV
+236 EAAEDVGQVGDFSSYINNV

-258 SSPGNKRSKT
+258 PGSGNKRSKSQ
-268 KANTE
+268 ANTKE
-273 EKAAVNPKKSSDVED
+273 EAAEDV
-288 DPAPDKPRTSNQPIK
+288 S
-303 EATPEQEAEE
+303 AEPLHFL
-313 TQKNGEQF
+313 QCH
-321 PKGKSNRRSGEQKS
+321 
-335 QEQDSGVVTLTP
+335 
-347 VKNSKR
+347 SK
-353 KRHQGTEGTPQETP
+353 
-367 VDPLQGMDG
+367 
-376 PALRGNSRED
+376 GNSRED

-391 WSCVFEPVLDSGARK
+391 WSCVFEPLLDCGARK
-406 DPIVNSSRTVATCGG
+406 DPIVSSSRTVATCGG
-421 ESVCLI
+421 ESICLI

-445 FSVAWTTLTMVISDS
+445 FSVAWTTLTMVISNS
-460 RKKAHNVLAA
+460 RKKSHNILAA

-504 PTQETHL
+504 PTRETHL

-537 QLLVLETASIP
+537 QLLVLEALSIP

-554 PTCPEQY
+554 PTCSDQY

-591 FPDEESM
+591 FPDEDGGM

-634 DAKGKGCQQ
+634 DAKGKGCQR
-643 TISAVILAELEW
+643 TVSAVILAELEW
-655 STTDMSYL
+655 SMTDLSYL

-669 AKEYVFCGDEKGSVW
+669 AKDYVFCGDEQGSVW

-701 RLERRISP
+701 RTDKRIPP
-709 TQVGLGCSLGLPST
+709 TQ
-723 PGQLIPVSCAGLS
+723 
-736 QKMPCVSSQTI
+736 
-747 KNNLQ
+747 
-752 SIAKAICWDRNK
+752 
-764 ELQSQSVTPCSSSYN
+764 
-779 SPKKVVVKLRNTKA
+779 
-793 QILKWPEL
+793 ILNWPEL
-801 RVNGEQ
+801 RANGEQ
-807 PPEILVNNVVAD
+807 LTEVLINNVVSD
-819 PAFTY
+819 PTFTY

>member
-1 MSKITTELLLER
+1 FS
-13 AVPRSTR
+13 
-20 LRKIETLN
+20 

-59 LDKFPNSLSLPDLR
+59 LDKFPNSLTLPDLR
-73 VLNCNNNK
+73 VLNCSNNK

-100 NNVYLTLN
+100 NNVYLTVN
-108 DDYKVIFLLQNLRL
+108 DDYKVMFLLQNLRL

-131 ANQVR
+131 AKHVR
-136 RVNSHKLTSKVTA
+136 HINTRKLTSKVTA

-207 SSLGLE
+207 CSLGLE

-223 TDEKEEESTKSPG
+223 TDDNEEESTESPR
-236 EDAEDVAQV
+236 EAAEDVAQVGNFSSYISNV

-258 SSPGNKRSKT
+258 SSPGNKKSKT
-268 KANTE
+268 QANT
-273 EKAAVNPKKSSDVED
+273 K
-288 DPAPDKPRTSNQPIK
+288 
-303 EATPEQEAEE
+303 EE
-313 TQKNGEQF
+313 TEEDVSAEPLHFLQCH
-321 PKGKSNRRSGEQKS
+321 
-335 QEQDSGVVTLTP
+335 
-347 VKNSKR
+347 SK
-353 KRHQGTEGTPQETP
+353 
-367 VDPLQGMDG
+367 
-376 PALRGNSRED
+376 GNSRED

-445 FSVAWTTLTMVISDS
+445 FSVAWTTLTMVTSDS
-460 RKKAHNVLAA
+460 RKKAHNILAA

-527 PDCDY
+527 PDCEY

-574 IKLDKEQKSRPF
+574 IKLDKGQKSRPF

-591 FPDEESM
+591 FPDGESM
-598 TTSHRVDGL
+598 TTAHRVDGL

-613 VVVSKS
+613 VIASKS

-634 DAKGKGCQQ
+634 DSKGKGCQQ
-643 TISAVILAELEW
+643 TMSAVILAELEW

-701 RLERRISP
+701 RSERRISP
-709 TQVGLGCSLGLPST
+709 T
-723 PGQLIPVSCAGLS
+723 
-736 QKMPCVSSQTI
+736 
-747 KNNLQ
+747 
-752 SIAKAICWDRNK
+752 
-764 ELQSQSVTPCSSSYN
+764 
-779 SPKKVVVKLRNTKA
+779 

-824 LVVLTSVNITAIWK
+824 LVVLTSVNITGIWK

>member
-59 LDKFPNSLSLPDLR
+59 LDKFPNSLTLPDLR
-73 VLNCNNNK
+73 VLNCSNNK

-108 DDYKVIFLLQNLRL
+108 DDYKVMFLLQNLRL

-131 ANQVR
+131 ANHVR
-136 RVNSHKLTSKVTA
+136 RVNSRKLTSKVTA

-170 IKKKFLKSVQTNV
+170 VKKKFLKSVQTNV

-207 SSLGLE
+207 QSLGLE
-213 LNSDTESEEK
+213 LSTDTEPEEK
-223 TDEKEEESTKSPG
+223 MDENEEETTESPR
-236 EDAEDVAQV
+236 EAAEDVGQV
-245 TVTPSKR
+245 VTPSKR
-252 KRNHSK
+252 KRNNSK
-258 SSPGNKRSKT
+258 AGSGNKRSKSQ
-268 KANTE
+268 ANTE
-273 EKAAVNPKKSSDVED
+273 E
-288 DPAPDKPRTSNQPIK
+288 
-303 EATPEQEAEE
+303 EAEDVSAE
-313 TQKNGEQF
+313 PLHFLQCH
-321 PKGKSNRRSGEQKS
+321 
-335 QEQDSGVVTLTP
+335 
-347 VKNSKR
+347 SK
-353 KRHQGTEGTPQETP
+353 
-367 VDPLQGMDG
+367 
-376 PALRGNSRED
+376 GNSRED

-391 WSCVFEPVLDSGARK
+391 WSCVFEPLLDCGARK
-406 DPIVNSSRTVATCGG
+406 DPIVSSSRTVATCGG

-445 FSVAWTTLTMVISDS
+445 FSVAWTTLTMVIGDGQ
-460 RKKAHNVLAA
+460 KKSHNILAA

-492 AHKKPIATVCFS
+492 AHKKPIATVCFG

-537 QLLVLETASIP
+537 QLLVLEVLSIP

-554 PTCPEQY
+554 PTCPDQY

-567 GGCFAWN
+567 SGCFAWN

-591 FPDEESM
+591 FPDEDGAM

-613 VVVSKS
+613 VIVSKS
-619 SKPGCIYL
+619 SKPGCIYV

-634 DAKGKGCQQ
+634 DAKGKGCQR
-643 TISAVILAELEW
+643 TVSAVILAELEW
-655 STTDMSYL
+655 SATDMSYL

-692 TAWSSAKGK
+692 TAWNSAKGK
-701 RLERRISP
+701 RSDKRIP
-709 TQVGLGCSLGLPST
+709 P
-723 PGQLIPVSCAGLS
+723 
-736 QKMPCVSSQTI
+736 
-747 KNNLQ
+747 
-752 SIAKAICWDRNK
+752 
-764 ELQSQSVTPCSSSYN
+764 
-779 SPKKVVVKLRNTKA
+779 A

-801 RVNGEQ
+801 RANGEQ
-807 PPEILVNNVVAD
+807 LTEILINNVVSD
-819 PAFTY
+819 PTFSY

>member
-1 MSKITTELLLER
+1 S
-13 AVPRSTR
+13 
-20 LRKIETLN
+20 

-59 LDKFPNSLSLPDLR
+59 LDKFPNSLTLPDLR

-108 DDYKVIFLLQNLRL
+108 DDYKVMFLLQNLRL

-131 ANQVR
+131 ANHVR
-136 RVNSHKLTSKVTA
+136 RVNSRKLTSKVTA

-207 SSLGLE
+207 YSLGLE
-213 LNSDTESEEK
+213 LNTDPEPEEK
-223 TDEKEEESTKSPG
+223 MDENEEESTESPR
-236 EDAEDVAQV
+236 EAAEDVAQVGDFSSYINNV

-252 KRNHSK
+252 KRNNSK
-258 SSPGNKRSKT
+258 PGSGNKRSKT
-268 KANTE
+268 QADTE
-273 EKAAVNPKKSSDVED
+273 E
-288 DPAPDKPRTSNQPIK
+288 
-303 EATPEQEAEE
+303 EAEDVSAE
-313 TQKNGEQF
+313 PLHFLQCH
-321 PKGKSNRRSGEQKS
+321 
-335 QEQDSGVVTLTP
+335 
-347 VKNSKR
+347 SK
-353 KRHQGTEGTPQETP
+353 
-367 VDPLQGMDG
+367 
-376 PALRGNSRED
+376 GNSRED

-391 WSCVFEPVLDSGARK
+391 WSCVFEPLLDCGARK
-406 DPIVNSSRTVATCGG
+406 DPIVSSSRTVATCGG

-460 RKKAHNVLAA
+460 RKKSHNILAA

-537 QLLVLETASIP
+537 QLLVLEALAIP

-554 PTCPEQY
+554 PTCPDQY

-574 IKLDKEQKSRPF
+574 IKLDKEQKSRPWQ
-586 EAIFQ
+586 AVFQ
-591 FPDEESM
+591 FPDEDGGV

-634 DAKGKGCQQ
+634 DAKGKGCQR
-643 TISAVILAELEW
+643 TVSAVILAELEW
-655 STTDMSYL
+655 SMTDLSYL

-669 AKEYVFCGDEKGSVW
+669 VKEYVFCGDEKGSVW

-701 RLERRISP
+701 RSEKRIPP
-709 TQVGLGCSLGLPST
+709 T
-723 PGQLIPVSCAGLS
+723 
-736 QKMPCVSSQTI
+736 
-747 KNNLQ
+747 
-752 SIAKAICWDRNK
+752 
-764 ELQSQSVTPCSSSYN
+764 
-779 SPKKVVVKLRNTKA
+779 

-801 RVNGEQ
+801 RANGGQLTEVL
-807 PPEILVNNVVAD
+807 INNVVSD
-819 PAFTY
+819 PTFTY

>member
-59 LDKFPNSLSLPDLR
+59 LDKFPNSLTLPDLR

-108 DDYKVIFLLQNLRL
+108 DDYKVMFLLQNLRL

-131 ANQVR
+131 ANHVR
-136 RVNSHKLTSKVTA
+136 RVNSRKLTSKVTA

-194 RWRVKMIAEEFLA
+194 RWRVKMIAEELLA
-207 SSLGLE
+207 CSLGLD
-213 LNSDTESEEK
+213 LSTDPESEEMM
-223 TDEKEEESTKSPG
+223 DENEEESTESPR
-236 EDAEDVAQV
+236 EAAEDVDQVGDFSSYV

-258 SSPGNKRSKT
+258 PGSGNKRSKT
-268 KANTE
+268 QANTE
-273 EKAAVNPKKSSDVED
+273 E
-288 DPAPDKPRTSNQPIK
+288 
-303 EATPEQEAEE
+303 EAEDVSAE
-313 TQKNGEQF
+313 PLHFLQCH
-321 PKGKSNRRSGEQKS
+321 
-335 QEQDSGVVTLTP
+335 
-347 VKNSKR
+347 SK
-353 KRHQGTEGTPQETP
+353 
-367 VDPLQGMDG
+367 
-376 PALRGNSRED
+376 GNSRED

-391 WSCVFEPVLDSGARK
+391 WSCVFEPLLDCGARK
-406 DPIVNSSRTVATCGG
+406 DPIVSSSRTVATCGG

-460 RKKAHNVLAA
+460 RKKSHNILAA

-537 QLLVLETASIP
+537 QLLVLEALSIP

-554 PTCPEQY
+554 PTCPDQY

-591 FPDEESM
+591 FPGEDGGM

-634 DAKGKGCQQ
+634 DTKGKGCQR
-643 TISAVILAELEW
+643 TITAVILAELEW
-655 STTDMSYL
+655 SPTDLSYL

-669 AKEYVFCGDEKGSVW
+669 AKDYVFCGDEKGSVW

-692 TAWSSAKGK
+692 TAWTSAKGK
-701 RLERRISP
+701 RSDRRIPP
-709 TQVGLGCSLGLPST
+709 T
-723 PGQLIPVSCAGLS
+723 
-736 QKMPCVSSQTI
+736 
-747 KNNLQ
+747 
-752 SIAKAICWDRNK
+752 
-764 ELQSQSVTPCSSSYN
+764 
-779 SPKKVVVKLRNTKA
+779 

-801 RVNGEQ
+801 RDNGEQ
-807 PPEILVNNVVAD
+807 LTEVLVNNVVSD
-819 PAFTY
+819 PTFTY

>member
-59 LDKFPNSLSLPDLR
+59 LDKFPNSLTLPDLR

-108 DDYKVIFLLQNLRL
+108 DDYKVMFLLQNLRL

-131 ANQVR
+131 ANHVR
-136 RVNSHKLTSKVTA
+136 RVNSRKLTSKVTA

-207 SSLGLE
+207 YSLGVE
-213 LNSDTESEEK
+213 LNSDTEPEEK
-223 TDEKEEESTKSPG
+223 MDENEEESTESPR
-236 EDAEDVAQV
+236 EAAEDVAQVGDFSSYISNV

-258 SSPGNKRSKT
+258 SSPGNKRSKSQ
-268 KANTE
+268 ASTE
-273 EKAAVNPKKSSDVED
+273 E
-288 DPAPDKPRTSNQPIK
+288 
-303 EATPEQEAEE
+303 EAEDVSAE
-313 TQKNGEQF
+313 PLHFLQCH
-321 PKGKSNRRSGEQKS
+321 
-335 QEQDSGVVTLTP
+335 
-347 VKNSKR
+347 SK
-353 KRHQGTEGTPQETP
+353 
-367 VDPLQGMDG
+367 
-376 PALRGNSRED
+376 GNSRED

-406 DPIVNSSRTVATCGG
+406 DPIVSSSRTVATCGG

-460 RKKAHNVLAA
+460 RKKAHNILAA

-567 GGCFAWN
+567 DGCFAWN
-574 IKLDKEQKSRPF
+574 IKLDKGQKSRPF

-591 FPDEESM
+591 FPDDESM

-613 VVVSKS
+613 VIVSKS

-634 DAKGKGCQQ
+634 DAKGKGCQR
-643 TISAVILAELEW
+643 TMSAVILAELEW

-684 MYNLSNYT
+684 MYNLSSYT
-692 TAWSSAKGK
+692 TAWGSPKGK
-701 RLERRISP
+701 RSERRISP
-709 TQVGLGCSLGLPST
+709 T
-723 PGQLIPVSCAGLS
+723 
-736 QKMPCVSSQTI
+736 
-747 KNNLQ
+747 
-752 SIAKAICWDRNK
+752 
-764 ELQSQSVTPCSSSYN
+764 
-779 SPKKVVVKLRNTKA
+779 

>member
-59 LDKFPNSLSLPDLR
+59 LDKFPNSLTLPDLR

-108 DDYKVIFLLQNLRL
+108 DDYKVMFLLQNLRL

-131 ANQVR
+131 ANHVR
-136 RVNSHKLTSKVTA
+136 RVNSRKLTSKVTA

-183 VYGPSSLSEFT
+183 VHGPSSLSEFT

-207 SSLGLE
+207 YSLGLE
-213 LNSDTESEEK
+213 LNTDPEPEEN
-223 TDEKEEESTKSPG
+223 TDENEEESTESPR
-236 EDAEDVAQV
+236 EAAEDVGQV

-252 KRNHSK
+252 KRNNSK
-258 SSPGNKRSKT
+258 PGSGNKRSKSQ
-268 KANTE
+268 ANTE
-273 EKAAVNPKKSSDVED
+273 EEAVED
-288 DPAPDKPRTSNQPIK
+288 VS
-303 EATPEQEAEE
+303 AEPLHFL
-313 TQKNGEQF
+313 QCH
-321 PKGKSNRRSGEQKS
+321 
-335 QEQDSGVVTLTP
+335 
-347 VKNSKR
+347 SK
-353 KRHQGTEGTPQETP
+353 
-367 VDPLQGMDG
+367 
-376 PALRGNSRED
+376 GNSRED

-391 WSCVFEPVLDSGARK
+391 WSCVFEPLLDCGARK
-406 DPIVNSSRTVATCGG
+406 DPIVSSSRTVATCGG
-421 ESVCLI
+421 ESICLI

-460 RKKAHNVLAA
+460 RKKSHNILAA

-537 QLLVLETASIP
+537 QLLVLEALSIP

-554 PTCPEQY
+554 PTCPDQY

-574 IKLDKEQKSRPF
+574 IKLDKDQKSRPF

-591 FPDEESM
+591 FPDEDGGL

-613 VVVSKS
+613 VIVSKS

-634 DAKGKGCQQ
+634 DTKGKGCQR
-643 TISAVILAELEW
+643 TVSAVILAELEW
-655 STTDMSYL
+655 STTDLSYL

-669 AKEYVFCGDEKGSVW
+669 AKDYVFCGDENGSVW

-692 TAWSSAKGK
+692 TAWRSAKGK
-701 RLERRISP
+701 RSDKRIPP
-709 TQVGLGCSLGLPST
+709 TQ
-723 PGQLIPVSCAGLS
+723 I
-736 QKMPCVSSQTI
+736 
-747 KNNLQ
+747 LQ
-752 SIAKAICWDRNK
+752 
-764 ELQSQSVTPCSSSYN
+764 
-779 SPKKVVVKLRNTKA
+779 
-793 QILKWPEL
+793 WPEL
-801 RVNGEQ
+801 QVNGEQ
-807 PPEILVNNVVAD
+807 LTEVLINNVVSD
-819 PAFTY
+819 PTFTY

>member
-108 DDYKVIFLLQNLRL
+108 DDYKVMFLLQNLRL

-131 ANQVR
+131 ANHVR
-136 RVNSHKLTSKVTA
+136 RVNSRKLTSKVTA

-170 IKKKFLKSVQTNV
+170 IRKKFLKSVQTNV

-207 SSLGLE
+207 YSLGLE
-213 LNSDTESEEK
+213 LNTDPEPEEK
-223 TDEKEEESTKSPG
+223 MDENEEESTESPR
-236 EDAEDVAQV
+236 EAAEEVGQGVYIYDPLV

-258 SSPGNKRSKT
+258 TGSGNKRSKT
-268 KANTE
+268 QANTE
-273 EKAAVNPKKSSDVED
+273 EE
-288 DPAPDKPRTSNQPIK
+288 
-303 EATPEQEAEE
+303 EAEDVSAE
-313 TQKNGEQF
+313 PLHFLQCH
-321 PKGKSNRRSGEQKS
+321 
-335 QEQDSGVVTLTP
+335 
-347 VKNSKR
+347 SK
-353 KRHQGTEGTPQETP
+353 
-367 VDPLQGMDG
+367 
-376 PALRGNSRED
+376 GNSRED

-391 WSCVFEPVLDSGARK
+391 WSCVFEPLLDCGARK
-406 DPIVNSSRTVATCGG
+406 DPIVSSSRTVATCGG
-421 ESVCLI
+421 ESICLI

-445 FSVAWTTLTMVISDS
+445 FSVAWTTLTMVISDC
-460 RKKAHNVLAA
+460 RKKSHNILAA

-537 QLLVLETASIP
+537 QLLVLEALSIP

-554 PTCPEQY
+554 PTCPDQY

-591 FPDEESM
+591 FPDEDGGM
-598 TTSHRVDGL
+598 TTAHRVDGL
-607 AFLNDD
+607 AFVNDD
-613 VVVSKS
+613 IVVSKS
-619 SKPGCIYL
+619 SKPGCICV

-634 DAKGKGCQQ
+634 DAKGKGCQR
-643 TISAVILAELEW
+643 TISVVVLAELEW

-669 AKEYVFCGDEKGSVW
+669 AKDYVFCGDENGSVW
-684 MYNLSNYT
+684 MYNLSSYT

-701 RLERRISP
+701 RSDKKIPP
-709 TQVGLGCSLGLPST
+709 T
-723 PGQLIPVSCAGLS
+723 
-736 QKMPCVSSQTI
+736 
-747 KNNLQ
+747 
-752 SIAKAICWDRNK
+752 
-764 ELQSQSVTPCSSSYN
+764 
-779 SPKKVVVKLRNTKA
+779 

-807 PPEILVNNVVAD
+807 LSEVLINNVVSD
-819 PAFTY
+819 PTFTY

>member
-59 LDKFPNSLSLPDLR
+59 LDKFPNSLTLPDLR

-108 DDYKVIFLLQNLRL
+108 DDYKVMFLLQNLRL

-131 ANQVR
+131 ANHVR
-136 RVNSHKLTSKVTA
+136 RVNSRKLTSKVTA

-156 DQLPEKYTAEQVKS
+156 DQLPEKHTAEQVKS

-194 RWRVKMIAEEFLA
+194 RWRVKMIAEELLA
-207 SSLGLE
+207 CSLGLD
-213 LNSDTESEEK
+213 LNTDPEPEEK
-223 TDEKEEESTKSPG
+223 MDDSEEESTESPR
-236 EDAEDVAQV
+236 EAAEDVDQVGDFSSYINNV

-252 KRNHSK
+252 KRNNSK
-258 SSPGNKRSKT
+258 PGSGNKRSKAQ
-268 KANTE
+268 ANNE
-273 EKAAVNPKKSSDVED
+273 E
-288 DPAPDKPRTSNQPIK
+288 
-303 EATPEQEAEE
+303 EAEDVSAE
-313 TQKNGEQF
+313 PLHFLQCH
-321 PKGKSNRRSGEQKS
+321 
-335 QEQDSGVVTLTP
+335 
-347 VKNSKR
+347 SK
-353 KRHQGTEGTPQETP
+353 
-367 VDPLQGMDG
+367 
-376 PALRGNSRED
+376 GNSRED

-391 WSCVFEPVLDSGARK
+391 WSCVFEPLLDCGARK
-406 DPIVNSSRTVATCGG
+406 DAIVSSSRTVATCGG

-460 RKKAHNVLAA
+460 RKKSHNILAA

-492 AHKKPIATVCFS
+492 AHKKPIATLCFS
-504 PTQETHL
+504 PTRETHL

-537 QLLVLETASIP
+537 QLLTLEVLSIP

-554 PTCPEQY
+554 PTCPDRY

-567 GGCFAWN
+567 DGCFAWS

-591 FPDEESM
+591 FPDKDGGV

-613 VVVSKS
+613 VIVSKC

-634 DAKGKGCQQ
+634 DTKGKGCQR

-655 STTDMSYL
+655 SSTDLSYL

-669 AKEYVFCGDEKGSVW
+669 AKDYVFCGDEKGSVW

-692 TAWSSAKGK
+692 TAWGSAKGK
-701 RLERRISP
+701 RSDRRIPP
-709 TQVGLGCSLGLPST
+709 T
-723 PGQLIPVSCAGLS
+723 
-736 QKMPCVSSQTI
+736 
-747 KNNLQ
+747 
-752 SIAKAICWDRNK
+752 
-764 ELQSQSVTPCSSSYN
+764 
-779 SPKKVVVKLRNTKA
+779 

-801 RVNGEQ
+801 RENGEQ
-807 PPEILVNNVVAD
+807 LSEVLVNNVVSD
-819 PAFTY
+819 PTFTY

>member
-1 MSKITTELLLER
+1 S
-13 AVPRSTR
+13 
-20 LRKIETLN
+20 

-59 LDKFPNSLSLPDLR
+59 LDKFPNSLTLPDLR

-108 DDYKVIFLLQNLRL
+108 DDYKVMFLLQNLRL

-131 ANQVR
+131 ANHVR
-136 RVNSHKLTSKVTA
+136 RVNSRKLTSKVTA

-207 SSLGLE
+207 YSLGLE
-213 LNSDTESEEK
+213 LNTDPEPEEK
-223 TDEKEEESTKSPG
+223 MDENEEESTESPR
-236 EDAEDVAQV
+236 EAAEDVGQVGDFSSYINNV

-258 SSPGNKRSKT
+258 PGSGNKRSKSQ
-268 KANTE
+268 ANTKE
-273 EKAAVNPKKSSDVED
+273 EAAEDV
-288 DPAPDKPRTSNQPIK
+288 S
-303 EATPEQEAEE
+303 AEPLHFL
-313 TQKNGEQF
+313 QCH
-321 PKGKSNRRSGEQKS
+321 
-335 QEQDSGVVTLTP
+335 
-347 VKNSKR
+347 SK
-353 KRHQGTEGTPQETP
+353 
-367 VDPLQGMDG
+367 
-376 PALRGNSRED
+376 GNSRED

-391 WSCVFEPVLDSGARK
+391 WSCVFEPLLDCGARK
-406 DPIVNSSRTVATCGG
+406 DPIVSSSRTVATCGG
-421 ESVCLI
+421 ESICLI

-445 FSVAWTTLTMVISDS
+445 FSVAWTTLTMVISNS
-460 RKKAHNVLAA
+460 RKKSHNILAA

-504 PTQETHL
+504 PTRETHL

-537 QLLVLETASIP
+537 QLLVLEALSIP

-554 PTCPEQY
+554 PTCSDQY

-591 FPDEESM
+591 FPDEDGGM

-634 DAKGKGCQQ
+634 DAKGKGCQR
-643 TISAVILAELEW
+643 TVSAVILAELEW
-655 STTDMSYL
+655 STTDLSYL

-669 AKEYVFCGDEKGSVW
+669 AKDYVFCGDEQGSVW

-701 RLERRISP
+701 RTDKRIPP
-709 TQVGLGCSLGLPST
+709 TQ
-723 PGQLIPVSCAGLS
+723 
-736 QKMPCVSSQTI
+736 
-747 KNNLQ
+747 
-752 SIAKAICWDRNK
+752 
-764 ELQSQSVTPCSSSYN
+764 
-779 SPKKVVVKLRNTKA
+779 
-793 QILKWPEL
+793 ILNWPEL
-801 RVNGEQ
+801 RANGEQ
-807 PPEILVNNVVAD
+807 LTEVLINNVVSD
-819 PAFTY
+819 PTFTY